1 MTTKILCEWC
11 GKREATNLTK
21 FKKALPSHIGAKLEA
36 TMNLCDECR
45 AKIKSKALKFSTTDQ
60 LDKFFE
66 KGKREE

>member
-1 MTTKILCEWC
+1 MLCEWC
-11 GKREATNLTK
+11 GKREATSRTQ

-45 AKIKSKALKFSTTDQ
+45 AKIKAKALKFSTIDQ

-66 KGKREE
+66 NGKQDK